1 MKRYLVTGGAGF
13 IGSNIVAALVKKG
26 KKVRILDNF
35 SEGKMEFLKP
45 FKNDIEIMRGDV
57 RRYADCHKA
66 VKGIEVVMHQ
76 AALRSVIK
84 SVMDPFATHDTD
96 ATGTLYMLEA
106 ARQRRVKRFVN
117 ASSSSVYGDAKRFPT
132 TEESPFGALSPYAVA
147 KLAAERYAFSYFVNY
162 GLETV
167 SLRYFNVF
175 GPHQNPESIYSAVIP
190 GFIERFKKDIAPMI
204 FGDGKQS
211 RDFTYVG
218 DVVNANLLAA
228 QSSKAKGEA
237 FNIGAGEDHS
247 IIGLYKDLATV
258 MHKEHLKPIF
268 KKRRPSDPDR
278 TYADISKAKRIL
290 GWEPKTSFK
299 EGLKKTVD
307 WFS

>member
-26 KKVRILDNF
+26 KMVRVLDNF
-35 SEGKMEFLKP
+35 SEGKIEFLKP
-45 FKNDIEIMRGDV
+45 FKSDIEIIRADV
-57 RRYADCHKA
+57 RRYNDCRKA

-84 SVMDPFATHDTD
+84 SVMEPFATHDTD
-96 ATGTLYMLEA
+96 ATGTLNMLEA
-106 ARQRRVKRFVN
+106 ARQARVKRFVN
-117 ASSSSVYGDAKRFPT
+117 ASSSSVYGDAKHFPT
-132 TEESPFGALSPYAVA
+132 KEESPFGALSPYAVA
-147 KLAAERYAFSYFVNY
+147 KLAAERYAYSYFVNY

-190 GFIERFKKDIAPMI
+190 GFIERFKKNTAPMI
-204 FGDGKQS
+204 FGDGRQS
-211 RDFTYVG
+211 RDFTYVEN
-218 DVVNANLLAA
+218 VVNANLLAA
-228 QSSKAKGEA
+228 EVSKAKGEV
-237 FNIGAGEDHS
+237 FNIGSGEDYS
-247 IIGLYKDLATV
+247 ILELYKELASI
-258 MHKEHLKPIF
+258 MHKEHLKPLF

-299 EGLKKTVD
+299 EGLKKSVD